1 MNKKNE
7 LPAWNLSDLYKSTKD
22 PQIQKDLAEYKKKAA
37 DFAKKYKGKSMTS
50 LPRMPCH
57 TKITGEGTV
66 EITATQMK
74 TGTSGKFIGK
84 QNKKSDI

>member
-1 MNKKNE
+1 
-7 LPAWNLSDLYKSTKD
+7 
-22 PQIQKDLAEYKKKAA
+22 
-37 DFAKKYKGKSMTS
+37 MTS
-50 LPRMPCH
+50 LPRVPCH

-74 TGTSGKFIGK
+74 TGTSQPSGKFIGK

>member
-1 MNKKNE
+1 
-7 LPAWNLSDLYKSTKD
+7 
-22 PQIQKDLAEYKKKAA
+22 
-37 DFAKKYKGKSMTS
+37 MTS

-57 TKITGEGTV
+57 TKITEEGTV

-84 QNKKSDI
+84 QNEESDN